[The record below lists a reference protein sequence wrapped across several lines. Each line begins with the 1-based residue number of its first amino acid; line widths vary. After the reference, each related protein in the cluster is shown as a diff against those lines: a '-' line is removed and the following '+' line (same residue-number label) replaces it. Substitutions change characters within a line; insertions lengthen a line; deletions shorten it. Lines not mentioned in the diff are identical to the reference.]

1 MGMGENLEIL
11 YGNNNFKK
19 RVGEKLEIL
28 GLGLGLLRERGDEN
42 EREMTVR
49 GERM

>member
-1 MGMGENLEIL
+1 MGIGENLEIL

-19 RVGEKLEIL
+19 RVGGKLEI
-28 GLGLGLLRERGDEN
+28 LGLGLLRERGDEN